1 LIGEIIVSDP
11 KFITPL
17 REEREKRG
25 LSQEKLAS
33 MVGVTKETI
42 RKIENGASIPNVFL
56 AIALA
61 GILKISLELLFKKI
75 NEND

>member
-1 LIGEIIVSDP
+1 LIGEIKVNDP
-11 KFITPL
+11 KFNTPL
-17 REEREKRG
+17 KEEREKRG

-42 RKIENGASIPNVFL
+42 RKIENGTSIPNVFL

-61 GILKISLELLFKKI
+61 GVLKVSLELLFQKLK
-75 NEND
+75 DKD

>member
-1 LIGEIIVSDP
+1 MSDP

-42 RKIENGASIPNVFL
+42 RKIENGTSIPNVFL

-75 NEND
+75 NDND